1 MLWRILATLG
11 AGSFMVGGCDI
22 AATEGCESVDFS
34 GTYRTARYACTYGLY
49 EGDLAASTAVAVM
62 ILGGLAA
69 ILLMWLPSI
78 IRSRRGW

>member
-1 MLWRILATLG
+1 MLG
-11 AGSFMVGGCDI
+11 GGPFMTGGCGV

-49 EGDLAASTAVAVM
+49 EGDLDASTAVAVT

-69 ILLMWLPSI
+69 ILLMWLPSF
-78 IRSRRGW
+78 IRARRGW